1 MFQQGSRSCSYTRN
15 ERGWARNT
23 RANAQR
29 TSKCDEYL
37 TMWSVSNVETDTYNH
52 LVENSGGIKS
62 CFDTW
67 YRLVKEFG
75 YAEKQQERGGY
86 IQSSPAAYV
95 QAWVTA
101 PLKQSRPLQPQSR
114 RITSGRD
121 GGEAD
126 CIQNELTSFRYLL
139 RKKKKKRVAIKTTES
154 GHVQR
159 CSTHC
164 IKGREPNDFANVST
178 SPSGNFTLE
187 FRDEGELVCVRFPW
201 NEPLLATTL
210 PRCGQVS
217 FPGWNGEYGSVLPQG
232 GRLDEGRR
240 GVCSMWF
247 QGTICLRWEWEV
259 VDLQGTWR

>member
-1 MFQQGSRSCSYTRN
+1 
-15 ERGWARNT
+15 
-23 RANAQR
+23 
-29 TSKCDEYL
+29 
-37 TMWSVSNVETDTYNH
+37 MWSVSNVEIDTYNH
-52 LVENSGGIKS
+52 LVENLGGIKS
-62 CFDTW
+62 CFNTW

-95 QAWVTA
+95 RAWVTA
-101 PLKQSRPLQPQSR
+101 PLKQSQPLQPQSR

-121 GGEAD
+121 GGGKPTASKMSSRPSD
-126 CIQNELTSFRYLL
+126 IFSA
-139 RKKKKKRVAIKTTES
+139 KKRVAIKTTET

-178 SPSGNFTLE
+178 PPSGNFTLE

-201 NEPLLATTL
+201 NETLLAIIL